1 MTVTSASSATTASA
15 ATQLSSSQNRLAD
28 SEQTFLALLTTQ
40 LKNQDPLS
48 PMDSNQ
54 FTAQIV
60 QMTGVEQQLL
70 TNTLLKSLVS
80 LNDSGLSNS
89 VGMIGKT
96 VTSEADTG
104 KLANGGIDWTYNMNR
119 GAGALKLEVV
129 DKYGKTVATAL
140 PDDLTAGDKT
150 FHWNGKTTDGTQMPD
165 GGAYTLKITAVD
177 LDGSKID
184 TTNQAKITGV
194 VSGVSNVNGATMV
207 TIDGVQTPLTSVTG
221 VTAS

>member
-1 MTVTSASSATTASA
+1 MTVTSSSAATAAA
-15 ATQLSSSQNRLAD
+15 ATQLSSSQNRLAN
-28 SEQTFLALLTTQ
+28 SEQTFLSLLTTQ

-96 VTSEADTG
+96 VTSEADSG
-104 KLANGGIDWTYNMNR
+104 KLVKGGLDFTYNMSR

-129 DKYGKTVATAL
+129 DKYGATVATVL
-140 PDDLTAGDKT
+140 PNDLTAGDKA
-150 FHWNGKTTDGTQMPD
+150 FHWDGKTADGTQMPD
-165 GGAYTLKITAVD
+165 GGIYTLKITAAD

-184 TTNQAKITGV
+184 ATSQARVTGL
-194 VSGVSNVNGATMV
+194 VSGVSNVGGTTMV
-207 TIDGVQTPLTSVTG
+207 TIDGVQTPLSSITG